1 MSGSSST
8 LVNVAEHAELR
19 LVRLLSDVSGED
31 ESNVFVST
39 CEIHIANAD
48 APGLIRAILHNAQAM
63 NILMGECENET
74 AESGPLPLEEASSA
88 FSLLAA
94 LLKRVESAAMEVAMA
109 EELANTVVSYPT
121 PSWSKK
127 LSMLCALYNLRPNGV
142 EKCRLLGR
150 VIVLAAA
157 EQPSLLAPAQ
167 PYKNVLSEAAI
178 DSSEGDNT
186 SASSSTG
193 VLSETLHPSN
203 LEELV
208 KSWGSQ
214 VPVEE
219 KRNLYLIAANSMK
232 DIASASVS
240 QSFLLKVLATYTD
253 PSQVDSQAILVA
265 KDAAT
270 GAIRDPI
277 TLFTEQRGMLSL
289 PAIQALSNQPDTKAL
304 FDLLK
309 IFQEDMLADFQAFC
323 DKYGSNAVVELVGA
337 VADDIVEQCRTNM
350 RMLSLCSLA
359 SEQYYQQGEIPYQAI
374 ADTLSISPDQVEP
387 WVISAVGSG
396 LITAKMDQ
404 LNNLV
409 MVERSVM
416 RKFGPEQWRM
426 LQTRLHAWKS
436 NVAQVLETLKQ
447 QDNLSA
453 VTAAAPTEPQQ

>member
-1 MSGSSST
+1 MAGSSST

-19 LVRLLSDVSGED
+19 LVRLLSNVSGED
-31 ESNVFVST
+31 DSNAFVST
-39 CEIHIANAD
+39 CETHIANAD
-48 APGLIRAILHNAQAM
+48 APGLIRAILHNGQAM
-63 NILMGECENET
+63 NVLMGENGEDSSED
-74 AESGPLPLEEASSA
+74 GPLSLEEASSA
-88 FSLLAA
+88 FSLIAA
-94 LLKRVESAAMEVAMA
+94 LLNRVESAEMEVTMA
-109 EELANTVVSYPT
+109 DELANTVVSYPT
-121 PSWSKK
+121 TSWSKK

-150 VIVLAAA
+150 IIVLAAA

-167 PYKNVLSEAAI
+167 PYKNVLADSAV
-178 DSSEGDNT
+178 DSSDAENA

-219 KRNLYLIAANSMK
+219 KRTLYLIAANSMK

-253 PSQVDSQAILVA
+253 PSHVDSQAILVA

-270 GAIRDPI
+270 GAVRDPI

-289 PAIQALSNQPDTKAL
+289 PAIQALSNQPDTKVL
-304 FDLLK
+304 YGLLK
-309 IFQEDMLADFQAFC
+309 VFQEDMLVDFEAFC
-323 DKYGSNAVVELVGA
+323 DKHGYQVVVQLVGA
-337 VADDIVEQCRTNM
+337 AADDTVEQCRTNM

-374 ADTLSISPDQVEP
+374 ADTLNISPDQVEP
-387 WVISAVGSG
+387 WVISAVSSG

-404 LNNLV
+404 LNKLV

-426 LQTRLHAWKS
+426 LQIRLHAWKS

-453 VTAAAPTEPQQ
+453 VSTSAPTQPQQ